1 MLQPPFVF
9 ARLFARTLLAHM
21 VGAGKGGALVRSSG
35 GKRAVWR
42 KAGQEYVEFDRGGA
56 LL

>member
-9 ARLFARTLLAHM
+9 ARLFARTPLAHM
-21 VGAGKGGALVRSSG
+21 VGVGKGGALVRSSG
-35 GKRAVWR
+35 GKHAAWR
-42 KAGQEYVEFDRGGA
+42 KAGQVYVEFDRGWA